1 MEREESEV
9 QLELMAL
16 VPPILTC
23 NVKSKDPKFFPK
35 TIGFAPPPWGLF
47 PLFMETEPECI
58 TN

>member
-16 VPPILTC
+16 VPPIFAL
-23 NVKSKDPKFFPK
+23 NVKSMDPKFFPK
-35 TIGFAPPPWGLF
+35 TIGVAPPPWGLF
-47 PLFMETEPECI
+47 PLFILAEPDL